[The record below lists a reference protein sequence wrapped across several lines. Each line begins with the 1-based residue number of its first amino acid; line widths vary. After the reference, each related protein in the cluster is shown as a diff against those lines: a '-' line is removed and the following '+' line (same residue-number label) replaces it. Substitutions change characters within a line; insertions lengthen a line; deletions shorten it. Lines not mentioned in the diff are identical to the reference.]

1 MNLYLKDPKTGEPSV
16 TLTAFV
22 AGMAVAVLK
31 LLASGI
37 TIGSITLSQFSGT
50 DFAAVVGA
58 LGALYWAR
66 RNTPATPEGK
76 EEG

>member
-1 MNLYLKDPKTGEPSV
+1 MWIKDPKTGEPSV
-16 TLTAFV
+16 TLTALVTGMLV
-22 AGMAVAVLK
+22 ATLK
-31 LLASGI
+31 LLVSGI

-66 RNTPATPEGK
+66 RSQPGTPEGK